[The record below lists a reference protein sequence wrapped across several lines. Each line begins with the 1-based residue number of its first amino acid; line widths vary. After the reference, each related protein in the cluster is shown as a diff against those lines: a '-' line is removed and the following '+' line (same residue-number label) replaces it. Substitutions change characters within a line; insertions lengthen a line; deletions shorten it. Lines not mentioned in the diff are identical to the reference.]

1 MGAARQKEIL
11 TPEDYLTFERQSS
24 EKSEFYQG
32 ECFAMAG
39 ASRRHNMLAGRI
51 FSSLLRHLD
60 GKSCFPYISD
70 MRLDIKSH
78 NHYVY
83 PDVLVV
89 CDESAYIADDMVN
102 DALVIIEVLSPTT
115 EAYDRGK
122 KFLHYQSLD
131 SFMEYVLLTQSH
143 IQVEVFQRNTAG
155 KWEYE
160 ILTEPSDILHLNT
173 LEFSI
178 PISELYKFI
187 TV

>member
-1 MGAARQKEIL
+1 MGAAGRKEIL
-11 TPEDYLTFERQSS
+11 TSEDYLMLERQSS

-51 FSSLLRHLD
+51 FAALLRHLD
-60 GKSCFPYISD
+60 GKFCFPYMSD
-70 MRLDIKSH
+70 MRLDITSH

-83 PDVLVV
+83 PDVFVV

-115 EAYDRGK
+115 ESYDRGK

-131 SFMEYVLLTQSH
+131 SFAEYVLISQSN
-143 IQVEVFQRNTAG
+143 IQVEVFRRNDAK

-160 ILTEPSDILHLNT
+160 ILTEPSDILHLNA

-178 PISELYKFI
+178 PISELYK
-187 TV
+187 